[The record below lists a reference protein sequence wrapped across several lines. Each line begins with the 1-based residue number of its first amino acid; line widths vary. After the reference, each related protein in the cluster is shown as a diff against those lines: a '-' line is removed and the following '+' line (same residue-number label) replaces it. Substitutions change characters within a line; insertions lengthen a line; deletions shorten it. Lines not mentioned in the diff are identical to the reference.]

1 MTWNLSNP
9 SAIYIGSEWYTRPES
24 GLFNSSN
31 TEQEIIQVSLSPNA
45 PLPPPESGSSGLKI
59 PILFGAVLAL
69 IAANVYLFM
78 KLEEN
83 KADLSKSR
91 EQLLTEI
98 SNLRESAQISNQT
111 SRRYV
116 ETLKSDLDAA
126 QRRASSAVGAVRE
139 DAMKQ
144 VAETERK
151 LKAEQERATQAVKQ
165 EIGKV
170 EQTTLAAN
178 QKLSET
184 VTTEV
189 SAVKKEISENKS
201 ELDKTIDSLKKVT
214 GDLGVT
220 SGYVA
225 TNSKELLALKQLG
238 ERSYFEFNIVKGK
251 QAVKISDI
259 MILLKNADVKKN
271 RYTIQIVADDKTVE
285 KQNKSVNEPLQFYMA
300 KYRQPCE
307 LVVNSV
313 AKDRITG
320 YLAQPKVLASR

>member
-1 MTWNLSNP
+1 M
-9 SAIYIGSEWYTRPES
+9 
-24 GLFNSSN
+24 
-31 TEQEIIQVSLSPNA
+31 SLSPTT
-45 PLPPPESGSSGLKI
+45 PLPPPEGGSSGLKI

-83 KADLSKSR
+83 KADLAKSR

-116 ETLKSDLDAA
+116 ETLKSDLDVA
-126 QRRASSAVGAVRE
+126 QRRAAAAVGAVKE
-139 DAMKQ
+139 DALRT

-151 LKAEQERATQAVKQ
+151 LKAEQERATAAVKQ

-170 EQTTLAAN
+170 EQTSMAAN
-178 QKLSET
+178 QKLTET
-184 VTTEV
+184 VNTEV
-189 SAVKKEISENKS
+189 SNVKKEISENKS
-201 ELDKTIDSLKKVT
+201 ELDKTIENLKKVT

-225 TNSKELLALKQLG
+225 TNGKELLALKQLG
-238 ERSYFEFNIVKGK
+238 ERAYFEFNLVKSK
-251 QAVKISDI
+251 QAMKISDI
-259 MILLKNADVKKN
+259 TILLKNVDLKRN
-271 RYTIQIVADDKTVE
+271 RFTIELVADDKQVE
-285 KQNKSVNEPLQFYMA
+285 KKDKSVNEPVQFYMA

-307 LVVNSV
+307 LVVNSI
-313 AKDRITG
+313 AKDRIVG

>member
-1 MTWNLSNP
+1 M
-9 SAIYIGSEWYTRPES
+9 
-24 GLFNSSN
+24 
-31 TEQEIIQVSLSPNA
+31 SLSPTT
-45 PLPPPESGSSGLKI
+45 PLPPPEGGSSGLKI

-83 KADLSKSR
+83 KADLAKSR

-116 ETLKSDLDAA
+116 ETLKSDLDVA
-126 QRRASSAVGAVRE
+126 QRRAAAAVGAVKE
-139 DAMKQ
+139 DALRT

-151 LKAEQERATQAVKQ
+151 LKAEQERATAAVKQ

-170 EQTTLAAN
+170 EQTSLAAN
-178 QKLSET
+178 QKLTET
-184 VTTEV
+184 VNTEV
-189 SAVKKEISENKS
+189 SNVKKEISENKS
-201 ELDKTIDSLKKVT
+201 ELDKTIENLKKVT

-225 TNSKELLALKQLG
+225 TNGKELLALKQLG
-238 ERSYFEFNIVKGK
+238 ERAYFEFNLVKSK
-251 QAVKISDI
+251 QAMKISDI
-259 MILLKNADVKKN
+259 TILLKNVDLKRN
-271 RYTIQIVADDKTVE
+271 RFTIELVADDKQVE
-285 KQNKSVNEPLQFYMA
+285 KKDKSVNEPVQFYMA

-307 LVVNSV
+307 LVVNSI
-313 AKDRITG
+313 AKDRIVG

>member
-1 MTWNLSNP
+1 
-9 SAIYIGSEWYTRPES
+9 
-24 GLFNSSN
+24 
-31 TEQEIIQVSLSPNA
+31 VSLSPNA
-45 PLPPPESGSSGLKI
+45 PLPPPEGGLSGLKI

-83 KADLSKSR
+83 KADLSKAR

-116 ETLKSDLDAA
+116 ETLKADLEA
-126 QRRASSAVGAVRE
+126 QRRRADAAVGGVKEEALRQ
-139 DAMKQ
+139 M
-144 VAETERK
+144 AETERK
-151 LKAEQERATQAVKQ
+151 LKAEQERATQQVKQ
-165 EIGKV
+165 DISKV
-170 EQTTLAAN
+170 EQTSLAAN

-220 SGYVA
+220 SGLVA
-225 TNSKELLALKQLG
+225 TNGKELLALKQLG
-238 ERSYFEFNIVKGK
+238 ERAYFEFNLVKSK
-251 QAVKISDI
+251 QPMKISDI
-259 MILLKNADVKKN
+259 MVQLKNADLKRNK
-271 RYTIQIVADDKTVE
+271 YTIEIVADDKRVE
-285 KQNKSVNEPLQFYMA
+285 KKDKSVNEPVQFYMA

-307 LVVNSV
+307 LVVNSI
-313 AKDRITG
+313 AKDRIVG

>member
-1 MTWNLSNP
+1 M
-9 SAIYIGSEWYTRPES
+9 
-24 GLFNSSN
+24 
-31 TEQEIIQVSLSPNA
+31 SLSPNA
-45 PLPPPESGSSGLKI
+45 PLPPPEGSSSGLKI

-83 KADLSKSR
+83 KGELSKTNER
-91 EQLLTEI
+91 LLTEI
-98 SNLRESAQISNQT
+98 SNLRESANISNQT

-116 ETLKSDLDAA
+116 ETLKADLDSA
-126 QRRASSAVGAVRE
+126 QRRASAAVGAARE
-139 DAMKQ
+139 DAMRQ
-144 VAETERK
+144 VTETERK
-151 LKAEQERATQAVKQ
+151 LKAEQERATLAVKQ

-189 SAVKKEISENKS
+189 SAVKKEISENKG
-201 ELDKTIDSLKKVT
+201 ELDKTIENLKKVT

-225 TNSKELLALKQLG
+225 TNGKELLALKQLG
-238 ERSYFEFNIVKGK
+238 ERSYFEFNIVKSK
-251 QAVKISDI
+251 QAMKISDV
-259 MILLKNADVKKN
+259 MILLKGADLKRN
-271 RYTIQIVADDKTVE
+271 RYTIEIVADDKRVE
-285 KQNKSVNEPLQFYMA
+285 KKDKSINEPVQFYMA

-307 LVVNSV
+307 LVVNAV

>member
-1 MTWNLSNP
+1 M
-9 SAIYIGSEWYTRPES
+9 
-24 GLFNSSN
+24 
-31 TEQEIIQVSLSPNA
+31 SLSPNA
-45 PLPPPESGSSGLKI
+45 PLPPPEGGSSGVKI

-116 ETLKSDLDAA
+116 ETLKADLEAA
-126 QRRASSAVGAVRE
+126 QRRASAAVGAARE

-151 LKAEQERATQAVKQ
+151 LKAEQDRATQAVKQ

-170 EQTTLAAN
+170 EQASLAAN
-178 QKLSET
+178 QKLSDT

-189 SAVKKEISENKS
+189 SAVKKEITENKS
-201 ELDKTIDSLKKVT
+201 ELDKTIESLKKVT

-225 TNSKELLALKQLG
+225 TNGKELLALKQLG
-238 ERSYFEFNIVKGK
+238 ERSYYEFTIVKSK
-251 QAVKISDI
+251 EPYKLSDI
-259 MILLKNADVKKN
+259 TVLLKNANTKRN
-271 RYTIQIVADDKTVE
+271 RYTIEIVADDKRVE
-285 KQNKSVNEPLQFYMA
+285 KKDKSINEPVQFYMA

-313 AKDRITG
+313 TKDKISG

>member
-1 MTWNLSNP
+1 M
-9 SAIYIGSEWYTRPES
+9 
-24 GLFNSSN
+24 
-31 TEQEIIQVSLSPNA
+31 SLSPNP
-45 PLPPPESGSSGLKI
+45 PLPPPESSSSGLKI

-98 SNLRESAQISNQT
+98 SNLRESAQISDQT

-116 ETLKSDLDAA
+116 ETLKADLDSA
-126 QRRASSAVGAVRE
+126 QRRANAAVGAVRE

-151 LKAEQERATQAVKQ
+151 LKAEQERATLAVKQ

-189 SAVKKEISENKS
+189 TAVKKEITDNKG
-201 ELDKTIDSLKKVT
+201 ELDKTIESLKKVT

-225 TNSKELLALKQLG
+225 TNGKELLALKQLG
-238 ERSYFEFNIVKGK
+238 ERSYFEFNIVKSK
-251 QAVKISDI
+251 QPMKISDVT
-259 MILLKNADVKKN
+259 ILLKNADLKRN
-271 RYTIQIVADDKTVE
+271 RYTIEIVADDKRVE
-285 KQNKSVNEPLQFYMA
+285 KQNKSVNEPVQFYMA

-313 AKDRITG
+313 TKDRISG

>member
-1 MTWNLSNP
+1 MSP
-9 SAIYIGSEWYTRPES
+9 
-24 GLFNSSN
+24 
-31 TEQEIIQVSLSPNA
+31 SPNA
-45 PLPPPESGSSGLKI
+45 PYPPPPESGASGLKI

-116 ETLKSDLDAA
+116 ETLKADLEAA
-126 QRRASSAVGAVRE
+126 NRRAQASVGAVRE

-151 LKAEQERATQAVKQ
+151 LKAEQERATLAVKQ

-178 QKLSET
+178 QKLSDT

-189 SAVKKEISENKS
+189 TAVKKEITDNKG
-201 ELDKTIDSLKKVT
+201 ELDKTIESLKKVT

-238 ERSYFEFNIVKGK
+238 ERTYFEFNIVKSK
-251 QAVKISDI
+251 QPMKISDI
-259 MILLKNADVKKN
+259 MIQLKSADVKRN
-271 RYTIQIVADDKTVE
+271 RYTIAIVADDKMVE
-285 KQNKSVNEPLQFYMA
+285 KKDKSVNEPLQFYMA

-307 LVVNSV
+307 LVVNAV
-313 AKDRITG
+313 TKDRISG

>member
-1 MTWNLSNP
+1 M
-9 SAIYIGSEWYTRPES
+9 
-24 GLFNSSN
+24 
-31 TEQEIIQVSLSPNA
+31 SLSPNA
-45 PLPPPESGSSGLKI
+45 PFPPPESSGSGLKI

-83 KADLSKSR
+83 KTDLSKAR

-116 ETLKSDLDAA
+116 ETLKADLDSA
-126 QRRASSAVGAVRE
+126 QRRANAAVGAVRD

-151 LKAEQERATQAVKQ
+151 LKAEQERATLAVKQ

-189 SAVKKEISENKS
+189 SAVKKEITDNKG
-201 ELDKTIDSLKKVT
+201 ELDKTIESLKKVT

-225 TNSKELLALKQLG
+225 TNGKELLALKQLG
-238 ERSYFEFNIVKGK
+238 ERSYFEFNIVKSK
-251 QAVKISDI
+251 VPMKISDVT
-259 MILLKNADVKKN
+259 ILLKAADLKRN
-271 RYTIQIVADDKTVE
+271 RYTIEIVADDKRVE
-285 KQNKSVNEPLQFYMA
+285 KQNKSVNEPVQFYMA

-313 AKDRITG
+313 TKDRISG

>member
-1 MTWNLSNP
+1 M
-9 SAIYIGSEWYTRPES
+9 
-24 GLFNSSN
+24 
-31 TEQEIIQVSLSPNA
+31 SLSPNA
-45 PLPPPESGSSGLKI
+45 PFPRPESSGSGLKI

-69 IAANVYLFM
+69 IAANVYLFI

-83 KADLSKSR
+83 KTDLSKAR

-116 ETLKSDLDAA
+116 ETLKADLDSA
-126 QRRASSAVGAVRE
+126 QRRANAAVGAVRE

-151 LKAEQERATQAVKQ
+151 LKAEQERATLAVKQ

-189 SAVKKEISENKS
+189 SAVKKEITDNKG
-201 ELDKTIDSLKKVT
+201 ELDKTIESLKKVT

-225 TNSKELLALKQLG
+225 TNGKELLALKQLG
-238 ERSYFEFNIVKGK
+238 ERSYFEFNIVKSK
-251 QAVKISDI
+251 QPMKISDVT
-259 MILLKNADVKKN
+259 ILLKNADLKRN
-271 RYTIQIVADDKTVE
+271 RYTIEIVADDKRVE
-285 KQNKSVNEPLQFYMA
+285 KQNKSVNEPVQFYMA

-313 AKDRITG
+313 TKDRISG

>member
-1 MTWNLSNP
+1 
-9 SAIYIGSEWYTRPES
+9 
-24 GLFNSSN
+24 
-31 TEQEIIQVSLSPNA
+31 VSFSPNT
-45 PLPPPESGSSGLKI
+45 PLPPVESSSSGVKI

-83 KADLSKSR
+83 KVEVSKSR

-116 ETLKSDLDAA
+116 ETLKADLDAA
-126 QRRASSAVGAVRE
+126 QRRASAAVGAARE

-144 VAETERK
+144 VSETERK

-170 EQTTLAAN
+170 EQNTLAAN

-189 SAVKKEISENKS
+189 SAVKKEISENKG
-201 ELDKTIDSLKKVT
+201 ELDKTIESLKKVT

-238 ERSYFEFNIVKGK
+238 ERSYFEFNLVKSK
-251 QAVKISDI
+251 QPMKISDI
-259 MILLKNADVKKN
+259 MIQLKGADLKRN
-271 RYTIQIVADDKTVE
+271 RYTIEIVADDKRVE
-285 KQNKSVNEPLQFYMA
+285 KKDKSVNEPVQFYMA

-307 LVVNSV
+307 LVVNSI
-313 AKDRITG
+313 AKDRIAG

>member
-1 MTWNLSNP
+1 M
-9 SAIYIGSEWYTRPES
+9 
-24 GLFNSSN
+24 
-31 TEQEIIQVSLSPNA
+31 SLSPTT
-45 PLPPPESGSSGLKI
+45 PLPPPEGGSSGLKI

-83 KADLSKSR
+83 KADLAKSR

-116 ETLKSDLDAA
+116 ETLKSDLDVA
-126 QRRASSAVGAVRE
+126 QRRAAAAVGAVKE
-139 DAMKQ
+139 DALRT

-151 LKAEQERATQAVKQ
+151 LKAEQERATAAVKQ

-170 EQTTLAAN
+170 EQTSLAAN
-178 QKLSET
+178 QKLTET
-184 VTTEV
+184 VNTEV
-189 SAVKKEISENKS
+189 SNVKKEISENKS
-201 ELDKTIDSLKKVT
+201 ELDKTIENLKKVT

-225 TNSKELLALKQLG
+225 TNGKELLALKQLG
-238 ERSYFEFNIVKGK
+238 ERAYFEFNLVKSK
-251 QAVKISDI
+251 QAMKISDI
-259 MILLKNADVKKN
+259 MILLKNVDLKRN
-271 RYTIQIVADDKTVE
+271 RYTIEVVADDKQVE
-285 KQNKSVNEPLQFYMA
+285 KKDKSVNEPVQFYMA

-307 LVVNSV
+307 LVVNSI
-313 AKDRITG
+313 AKDRIVG

>member
-1 MTWNLSNP
+1 M
-9 SAIYIGSEWYTRPES
+9 
-24 GLFNSSN
+24 
-31 TEQEIIQVSLSPNA
+31 SLSPNA
-45 PLPPPESGSSGLKI
+45 PFPPPESGGSGLKI

-83 KADLSKSR
+83 KTDLSKAR

-116 ETLKSDLDAA
+116 ETLKADLDSA
-126 QRRASSAVGAVRE
+126 QRRANAAVGAVRD

-151 LKAEQERATQAVKQ
+151 LKAEQERATLAVKQ

-170 EQTTLAAN
+170 EQTTMAAN

-189 SAVKKEISENKS
+189 TAVKKEITDNKG

-238 ERSYFEFNIVKGK
+238 ERSYFEFNIVKSK
-251 QAVKISDI
+251 QPMKISDVT
-259 MILLKNADVKKN
+259 ILLKAADLKRN
-271 RYTIQIVADDKTVE
+271 RYTIEIVADDKRVE
-285 KQNKSVNEPLQFYMA
+285 KKDKSVNEPVQFYMA

-313 AKDRITG
+313 TKDRISG

>member
-1 MTWNLSNP
+1 
-9 SAIYIGSEWYTRPES
+9 
-24 GLFNSSN
+24 
-31 TEQEIIQVSLSPNA
+31 VSLSPNA
-45 PLPPPESGSSGLKI
+45 PLPPPESGSSGVKI

-83 KADLSKSR
+83 KAEVAKAR

-98 SNLRESAQISNQT
+98 SNLRESAQISTQT

-116 ETLKSDLDAA
+116 ETLKADLDAA
-126 QRRASSAVGAVRE
+126 QRRANAAVGAVKE
-139 DAMKQ
+139 DALKT
-144 VAETERK
+144 VADTERK
-151 LKAEQERATQAVKQ
+151 LRAEQERAAAAVKQ

-170 EQTTLAAN
+170 EQNSMAAN

-189 SAVKKEISENKS
+189 SAVKKEISDNRG
-201 ELDKTIDSLKKVT
+201 ELDKTIESLKKVT

-225 TNSKELLALKQLG
+225 TNSKELLALKQLN
-238 ERSYFEFNIVKGK
+238 ERTYSEFTLVKSK
-251 QAVKISDI
+251 QPTKIADI
-259 MILLKNADVKKN
+259 MIQLKNADLKRN
-271 RYTIQIVADDKTVE
+271 RYTIEIVADDKHVE
-285 KQNKSVNEPLQFYMA
+285 KKDKSVNEPVQFYMA

-313 AKDRITG
+313 GKDKIVG
-320 YLAQPKVLASR
+320 YLSQPKVLASR

>member
-1 MTWNLSNP
+1 M
-9 SAIYIGSEWYTRPES
+9 
-24 GLFNSSN
+24 
-31 TEQEIIQVSLSPNA
+31 SLSPNA
-45 PLPPPESGSSGLKI
+45 PLQPPPPPEGGSGLKI

-91 EQLLTEI
+91 EQLLNEI
-98 SNLRESAQISNQT
+98 SNLRESANISNQT
-111 SRRYV
+111 SRRHV
-116 ETLKSDLDAA
+116 ETLQADLEAA
-126 QRRASSAVGAVRE
+126 QRRAAAAVGAARE
-139 DAMKQ
+139 EANRQ
-144 VAETERK
+144 VADTERK
-151 LKAEQERATQAVKQ
+151 LKAEQERITAQVKQ

-170 EQTTLAAN
+170 EQTSMAAN

-220 SGYVA
+220 SGLVA

-238 ERSYFEFNIVKGK
+238 ERSYFEFNLVKSK
-251 QAVKISDI
+251 QPTKLSDI
-259 MILLKNADVKKN
+259 MIQLKNADLKRN
-271 RYTIQIVADDKTVE
+271 RYTIEIVADDKKVE
-285 KQNKSVNEPLQFYMA
+285 KKDKGINEPVQFYMS

-313 AKDRITG
+313 AKDRIVG
-320 YLAQPKVLASR
+320 YLSQPKVLASR

>member
-1 MTWNLSNP
+1 
-9 SAIYIGSEWYTRPES
+9 
-24 GLFNSSN
+24 
-31 TEQEIIQVSLSPNA
+31 VSLSPHA
-45 PLPPPESGSSGLKI
+45 PLPPPEGGSSGLKI

-83 KADLSKSR
+83 KADLTKSR

-111 SRRYV
+111 SRRHV
-116 ETLKSDLDAA
+116 ETLKADLEAA
-126 QRRASSAVGAVRE
+126 QRRAAAAVGAARE
-139 DAMKQ
+139 DAIRT

-151 LKAEQERATQAVKQ
+151 LKAEQERARQEVKQ

-170 EQTTLAAN
+170 EQTSMAAN
-178 QKLSET
+178 QKLTET
-184 VTTEV
+184 VNTEV
-189 SAVKKEISENKS
+189 TNVKKEIADNKT
-201 ELDKTIDSLKKVT
+201 ELDKTIENLKKVT

-238 ERSYFEFNIVKGK
+238 ERSYFEFNLVKSK
-251 QAVKISDI
+251 QPMKISDI
-259 MILLKNADVKKN
+259 MIQLKNADMKRN
-271 RYTIQIVADDKTVE
+271 RYTIEIVADDKKVE
-285 KQNKSVNEPLQFYMA
+285 KKDKNINEPVQFYMA

-307 LVVNSV
+307 LVVNQV
-313 AKDRITG
+313 AKDRIVG

>member
-1 MTWNLSNP
+1 
-9 SAIYIGSEWYTRPES
+9 
-24 GLFNSSN
+24 
-31 TEQEIIQVSLSPNA
+31 VSLSPNA
-45 PLPPPESGSSGLKI
+45 PLPPPEGGSSGLKI

-83 KADLSKSR
+83 KADLAKSR

-116 ETLKSDLDAA
+116 ETLKADLDSA
-126 QRRASSAVGAVRE
+126 QRRASAAVGAARE

-151 LKAEQERATQAVKQ
+151 LKAEQERATLAVKQ

-189 SAVKKEISENKS
+189 GAVKKEISENRG
-201 ELDKTIDSLKKVT
+201 ELDKTIENLKKVT

-220 SGYVA
+220 SGFVA
-225 TNSKELLALKQLG
+225 TNGKELLALKQLG
-238 ERSYFEFNIVKGK
+238 ERSYFEFNIVKSK
-251 QAVKISDI
+251 QPMKISDI
-259 MILLKNADVKKN
+259 MILLKSADLKRN
-271 RYTIQIVADDKTVE
+271 RYTIEIVADDKRVE
-285 KQNKSVNEPLQFYMA
+285 KKDKNINEPLQFYMG

-307 LVVNSV
+307 LVVNSI